1 MTPRRLH
8 MGRLFGYLRISTK
21 EERRKQKFTR
31 QEHALKSW
39 CTENNEEIPE
49 RRMYRDDASGKSF
62 NRASWKEM
70 EQDVQV
76 GDTIIF
82 KDICRFT
89 RERDNGYKK
98 YMELLNRGIELIFL
112 DNPTLNTEYIK
123 SMQNSAEKMKR
134 ENIVGGMT
142 LEFVIRL
149 LLVTELDKAEKERET
164 TVKRIKDGIAASD
177 KKSGRKIGQLDKL
190 SPELENDIRVYLVNR
205 SVKQI
210 DLINR
215 YNISRNTLKKYIK
228 YVASN

>member
-1 MTPRRLH
+1 

-49 RRMYRDDASGKSF
+49 RRMYRDDASGKNF

-70 EQDVQV
+70 EQDVQA

-142 LEFVIRL
+142 MEFVIRL

>member
-1 MTPRRLH
+1 

-49 RRMYRDDASGKSF
+49 RRMYRDDASGKNF

-70 EQDVQV
+70 EQDVQA

-205 SVKQI
+205 GVKQI

>member
-1 MTPRRLH
+1 

-39 CTENNEEIPE
+39 CAENNEEIPE
-49 RRMYRDDASGKSF
+49 RRIYRDDASGKNF

-70 EQDVQV
+70 EQDVQA

-215 YNISRNTLKKYIK
+215 YNISRNTLKQYIK

>member
-1 MTPRRLH
+1 

-70 EQDVQV
+70 EQDVQA

-98 YMELLNRGIELIFL
+98 YMELLNRGMELIFL

>member
-1 MTPRRLH
+1 
-8 MGRLFGYLRISTK
+8 MGRFFGYLRISTK
-21 EERRKQKFTR
+21 EERRKQKFAR
-31 QEHALKSW
+31 QEHAIIRW
-39 CTENNEEIPE
+39 CRENDTEIPE

-62 NRASWKEM
+62 NRESWKEL
-70 EQDVQV
+70 EQDVQA

-82 KDICRFT
+82 KGICRFT

-112 DNPTLNTEYIK
+112 DNPTLNTAYIK
-123 SMQNSAEKMKR
+123 SMQQSADRMKA
-134 ENIVGGMT
+134 ENIIGGMT

-190 SPELENDIRVYLVNR
+190 SPELESDIKMYLVNR